1 MLQVT
6 VTNLRR
12 AEWQMW
18 QAASS
23 IRQLLKESLKLADA
37 LQTCQ
42 HGNTL
47 MLTKLNTM
55 SSAHNACHFDRPG
68 ADFAVDRA
76 AGILL
81 GRSLDWVC
89 DQKVQLQVLQMWL
102 FQEML

>member
-1 MLQVT
+1 VLQVT

-12 AEWQMW
+12 GEWQMW

-23 IRQLLKESLKLADA
+23 IRQPLKESLKLADA
-37 LQTCQ
+37 LHTCQ
-42 HGNTL
+42 HLKAL

-55 SSAHNACHFDRPG
+55 SRHNTCHSDRPG

-76 AGILL
+76 AGMFLD
-81 GRSLDWVC
+81 RSLDWVC
-89 DQKVQLQVLQMWL
+89 DQNVQLQVLQMRL